1 MGIAI
6 EKSIK
11 NIRKNGTSEQK
22 ENKRSRA
29 TEWRFQNKSELL
41 YRNAVAQIIDD
52 R

>member
-11 NIRKNGTSEQK
+11 NLEKSGTSEQK

-29 TEWRFQNKSELL
+29 RTEISE
-41 YRNAVAQIIDD
+41 
-52 R
+52 